1 MNSGVD
7 FKNKNELLK
16 IITYVFCITFVSIMG
31 NIFYN
36 DVKKNIN
43 SKNIKIYVDTREE
56 VEMVK
61 DNDCEITEKVEFKK
75 TLDDENNAEQQGSD
89 LKDDVQAYR
98 KQKIAYL
105 TFDDGPSANITPKIL
120 DELKNKDVKATF
132 FVVGS
137 NVKEYP
143 NIVQREKNEG
153 HGIGNH
159 SYTHDYKYI
168 YQSPENLMKEI
179 KDTED
184 ILKEVLGESFNKK
197 IFRFPGGSFNISK
210 RFKDELKNDKYEF
223 YDWNCLNGD
232 AEGVRSSKTKLIEN
246 VKSTS
251 KGKNKLIILMH
262 DAETKETTYEAL
274 GEIIDYLKAQGY
286 TFDLL

>member
-1 MNSGVD
+1 MNTGVN
-7 FKNKNELLK
+7 FKNKNELLQ
-16 IITYVFCITFVSIMG
+16 ITIYIFCITFISIIG
-31 NIFYN
+31 NYFFN
-36 DVKKNIN
+36 DFKNNIN
-43 SKNIKIYVDTREE
+43 TKNIKISSNSKLEE
-56 VEMVK
+56 ENDIK
-61 DNDCEITEKVEFKK
+61 DEIKRKQEDRLKYRKKGESIFTNVQASQEKV
-75 TLDDENNAEQQGSD
+75 
-89 LKDDVQAYR
+89 
-98 KQKIAYL
+98 AYL

-143 NIVQREKNEG
+143 NIVRRENDEG
-153 HGIGNH
+153 HCIGNH

-168 YQSPENLMKEI
+168 YQSTENLMKEI
-179 KDTED
+179 KDTEN
-184 ILKEVLGESFNKK
+184 ILKEVLGESYNNKV
-197 IFRFPGGSFNISK
+197 FRFPGGSFNISK
-210 RFKDELKNDKYEF
+210 GFKDELKNNDYEF

-232 AEGVRSSKTKLIEN
+232 AEGLNIPKTKLIEN

-274 GEIIDYLKAQGY
+274 GEIIDYLKSEGY
-286 TFDLL
+286 TFRTL